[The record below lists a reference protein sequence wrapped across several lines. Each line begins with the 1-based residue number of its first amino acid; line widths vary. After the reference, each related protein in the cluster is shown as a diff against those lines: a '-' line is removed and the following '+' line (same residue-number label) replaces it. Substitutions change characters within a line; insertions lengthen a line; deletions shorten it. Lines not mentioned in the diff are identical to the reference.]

1 MEVELREQ
9 MIYHVPADLKDLWT
23 RFQEMRGQIIQEQKI
38 ARLVK
43 EKEDAIKAAKR
54 KKRMEN
60 FTLEIS
66 FIVGIIM
73 IFVVMGVLF
82 TWIHYDKKKR
92 WPELEQRTYQQELER
107 EKQLRTERILQAI
120 KYLDEKNQEEN
131 KKLITPDEKK

>member
-1 MEVELREQ
+1 